1 MRSRKVTVSK
11 SLLRRIQHKGRG
23 SVFSAKDFLD
33 VGSRAAVDQTLSR
46 LVRRGVIRRVDW
58 GLYDYPK
65 TSKSLGLLS
74 PAPIAVA
81 QAMARQTGSTI
92 QITGARAA
100 NTLGLTDQ
108 VPAKVVYLTDG
119 PTRTIKIGNQ
129 SISLRHASKRNLV
142 GAGHPSGT
150 VFQALRYLGKD
161 QVRGDTIIKLRNAL
175 SPQQK
180 KDLKRHITRAPD
192 WTREVIEQIA
202 GA

>member
-1 MRSRKVTVSK
+1 MTVSK
-11 SLLRRIQHKGRG
+11 SLLQRIQHKGRG

-33 VGSRAAVDQTLSR
+33 IGSRAAVDQTLSR
-46 LVRRGVIRRVDW
+46 LARKGVIRRLNW

-74 PAPIAVA
+74 PAPIVVA
-81 QAMARQTGSTI
+81 QAMARQTGSKI

-119 PTRTIKIGNQ
+119 PSRTIKIGNQ

-142 GAGHPSGT
+142 GAGLPSGT
-150 VFQALRYLGKD
+150 VFQALRYFGKD
-161 QVRGDTIIKLRNAL
+161 QVRDDTIIKLRKVL

-180 KDLKRHITRAPD
+180 KDLKRYVARAPD
-192 WTREVIEQIA
+192 WTREVIRQIA
-202 GA
+202 GT

>member
-1 MRSRKVTVSK
+1 MTVSK
-11 SLLRRIQHKGRG
+11 SLLQRIQHKGRG

-33 VGSRAAVDQTLSR
+33 IGSRAAVDQTLSR
-46 LVRRGVIRRVDW
+46 LARKGVIRRLNW

-74 PAPIAVA
+74 PAPIVVA
-81 QAMARQTGSTI
+81 QAMARQTGSKI

-119 PTRTIKIGNQ
+119 PSRTIKIGNQ

-142 GAGHPSGT
+142 GAGLPSGT
-150 VFQALRYLGKD
+150 VFQAFKLATSGKT
-161 QVRGDTIIKLRNAL
+161 RCETTPL
-175 SPQQK
+175 SNYGRSCPLSRK
-180 KDLKRHITRAPD
+180 KTSS
-192 WTREVIEQIA
+192 VM
-202 GA
+202 